1 MKSSELQKLIREEVH
16 KALRPSSHKL
26 VNESTSEYFTKSLP
40 HAKYKYQYNDTVANG
55 EYKIEVFGY
64 SHKTV
69 ADDLHKA
76 LLSSGFLEKHP
87 LFKVR
92 VDPMSDY
99 EPI

>member
-1 MKSSELQKLIREEVH
+1 MKHIKTFESF
-16 KALRPSSHKL
+16 

-40 HAKYKYQYNDTVANG
+40 HAEYKYQYNDTVANG
-55 EYKIEVFGY
+55 KYKIEVFGY
-64 SHKTV
+64 NHKKV

-76 LLSSGFLEKHP
+76 LLSSGFLENHP

-99 EPI
+99 KPV